1 MKINLKITALSLG
14 AAAILA
20 AATIIYKPFSF
31 KGEQKNIALHSLLMQ
46 LNKNQLLGLT
56 DAVVLGKV
64 TNTESFTAPSEILD
78 EEKEVRTE
86 VTIAIDSFLYN
97 PQNLSSKEMKILERG
112 GETEE
117 IKMIIEDLAPFQK
130 DHTYVVFLYL
140 SEKNNTYSSLGL
152 QGVFEVAEDKSIG
165 VGETQKQVL
174 LDIFGRPLT
183 LDQLQ
188 EEIATA
194 KPEPAPGLKEGLK

>member
-1 MKINLKITALSLG
+1 MKINLKIIALSLG
-14 AAAILA
+14 VLATLAIAAK
-20 AATIIYKPFSF
+20 IYKPFSF

-56 DAVVLGKV
+56 NAVVLGKV
-64 TNTESFTAPSEILD
+64 TNTKSFTVPSEVL
-78 EEKEVRTE
+78 EGEKEVRTE

-97 PQNLSSKEMKILERG
+97 PQNLSLKEMKILERG

-117 IKMIIEDLAPFQK
+117 VKMIVEDLAPFQK
-130 DHTYVVFLYL
+130 DHTYIVFLYQP
-140 SEKNNTYSSLGL
+140 EKSNAYSSLGL
-152 QGVFEVAEDKSIG
+152 QGVFEVEEDKSIG

-183 LDQLQ
+183 LNQLQ
-188 EEIATA
+188 EEIAAA
-194 KPEPAPGLKEGLK
+194 KPEPAPGLKEELK